1 MDDGVVIK
9 DEAHLTDDEWVGLE
23 DLNLPKTTTREQD
36 HASMSFTVCYDDDCW
51 IHASEKRDRDY
62 YPRMHHRIPPPTS
75 PLSSA
80 SEMSWN
86 PDEHEDPHTLQGR
99 SEKKEGGKKLRKT
112 VRWADETPTPTPPPS
127 PSSTVTEVDT
137 IEALQRQATR
147 MHDRQ
152 NQLEVDVRLYQGQQ
166 KMLNDT
172 ILSLRREKTELKTRI
187 TSLKATEGLAR
198 RWAEDWR
205 GKFEREKRR
214 NGILRQRNRD
224 LGTGLR
230 RRAQELMDLAGWE
243 EDEDVIMA

>member
-1 MDDGVVIK
+1 KIGQKAYKLALPPSANKKHPVFHISK
-9 DEAHLTDDEWVGLE
+9 LE
-23 DLNLPKTTTREQD
+23 LYHNDAFPSQKTTPPPPIEIAGEEEYELDEVIDSRLRYNKLQYRAKWTGYPPEHD

-62 YPRMHHRIPPPTS
+62 YPRMHHCIPPPTS

-86 PDEHEDPHTLQGR
+86 PDDHNKNPHTLQGR

-137 IEALQRQATR
+137 IEVLQRQATR

-187 TSLKATEGLAR
+187 TSLK
-198 RWAEDWR
+198 
-205 GKFEREKRR
+205 
-214 NGILRQRNRD
+214 
-224 LGTGLR
+224 
-230 RRAQELMDLAGWE
+230 
-243 EDEDVIMA
+243 